1 MENKKPPYGAN
12 NLTEL
17 PLAHYRELFREA
29 DVQEIAARCGL
40 TPEENTFTLT
50 VCGDEKKITWPDFE
64 NEGFR
69 DKDRIL
75 FLRYLLEGRAAGT
88 SNVFAA
94 YRNLPNGDLY
104 NAKFTQRCIN
114 RLAGTF
120 GTKPEAFR
128 KGCEALGGKTVKS
141 SGTAYEI
148 EFMPGLSLQFI
159 LWEGDDEF
167 PASAQI
173 LFSDNFPKAFSGEDR
188 VVVCEYILGLMT
200 MRAYA

>member
-1 MENKKPPYGAN
+1 MENKKTPYGAN
-12 NLTEL
+12 NLTEI
-17 PLAHYRELFREA
+17 PLQHYLELFRAA
-29 DVQEIAARCGL
+29 DPAEMAERTGI
-40 TPEENTFTLT
+40 TPEGNTFTLT
-50 VCGDEKKITWPDFE
+50 VCGQEKKITWPDFD

-69 DKDRIL
+69 DKDKIL
-75 FLRYLLEGRAAGT
+75 FMRYLLEGKAAGT
-88 SNVFAA
+88 SDNFAA
-94 YRNLPNGDLY
+94 YSSLPNGELY

-128 KGCEALGGKTVKS
+128 RGCEALGGKTVHS
-141 SGTAYEI
+141 SGIAYEI
-148 EFMPGLSLQFI
+148 EFMPGLNLRFI

-173 LFSDNFPKAFSGEDR
+173 LFSDNFAIAFSGEDR

-200 MRAYA
+200 MKAFQ